1 MFHQQGRM
9 QGLCKQVAIAHH
21 GLHVTS
27 AKDPAAFMKTSKSI
41 TRAFCVELQQELSIV
56 AARREY
62 FSQEPPRARFSFL
75 CSSEACRALRVKI
88 TGVRYDVKPQE
99 NPTFVAAHF
108 RANPNYE
115 HHIDCEWVDE
125 AEAVED
131 APDIEESAAE
141 TALRKAKRKL
151 DDYIDVFDPALKER
165 TKSES
170 AAVKP
175 DALAEAK
182 PANVTPASD
191 TARSKQPAQTRTN
204 NLERLVDSFRQAQAH
219 LSKEEFALLTL
230 KIPGQGEVTLRSYF
244 RHIKFAQLGDERR
257 VLYGGGLVERYGTG
271 FRFKFFDR
279 LQGKLVTLYVS
290 PAQMQAYRSSRYI
303 SELLSHADEVRFF
316 TVFALGTL
324 AASPTGKSIS
334 VEIED
339 LRHLAIV
346 LGPGKEAAPSGTDG
360 ATQAQ

>member
-1 MFHQQGRM
+1 
-9 QGLCKQVAIAHH
+9 
-21 GLHVTS
+21 
-27 AKDPAAFMKTSKSI
+27 MKTRKSI

-62 FSQEPPRARFSFL
+62 FSQEPPRARFNFL
-75 CSSEACRALRVKI
+75 CSSEPCRAQGVKI

-99 NPTFVAAHF
+99 HPTFVAAHF

-115 HHIDCEWVDE
+115 HHADCEWVDE
-125 AEAVED
+125 TD
-131 APDIEESAAE
+131 KSAPEESEAQ
-141 TALRKAKRKL
+141 TALRKVKRKL

-165 TKSES
+165 TRPASSTDTPEPS
-170 AAVKP
+170 P
-175 DALAEAK
+175 EEK
-182 PANVTPASD
+182 PASATPSS
-191 TARSKQPAQTRTN
+191 TTSITKQPTETRTN
-204 NLERLVDSFRQAQAH
+204 NLERLVDSFRQAQAT

-230 KIPGQGEVTLRSYF
+230 RIPGQGEVTLRSWF
-244 RHIKFAQLGDERR
+244 RHIKFAKLEDERR

-271 FRFKFFDR
+271 FKFKFFDR
-279 LQGKLVTLYVS
+279 LQGKQVTLYVS

-324 AASPTGKSIS
+324 AASPSGKSVS
-334 VEIED
+334 VEIDD

-346 LGPGKEAAPSGTDG
+346 LGPAKEATPNTKDDTGSAGDPVPTP
-360 ATQAQ
+360 

>member
-1 MFHQQGRM
+1 
-9 QGLCKQVAIAHH
+9 
-21 GLHVTS
+21 
-27 AKDPAAFMKTSKSI
+27 MKTSKTI

-56 AARREY
+56 AARREF
-62 FSQEPPRARFSFL
+62 FSQEPPRAHFSFL
-75 CSSEACRALRVKI
+75 CSSEACRALGVKI

-99 NPTFVAAHF
+99 HPTFVAAHF

-115 HHIDCEWVDE
+115 HHADCEWVD
-125 AEAVED
+125 D
-131 APDIEESAAE
+131 PQSPDEQPDPAE
-141 TALRKAKRKL
+141 TEAQSALRKVKRKL
-151 DDYIDVFDPALKER
+151 DDYIDVFDPALKESAKAAPVP
-165 TKSES
+165 TKSDTPVSEQPTLS
-170 AAVKP
+170 AA
-175 DALAEAK
+175 
-182 PANVTPASD
+182 ASD
-191 TARSKQPAQTRTN
+191 APRTAKTTLTRTN
-204 NLERLVDSFRQAQAH
+204 NLERLVDSFRQAQAQ

-230 KIPGQGEVTLRSYF
+230 RIPGQGEVSLRSYF
-244 RHIKFAQLGDERR
+244 RHIKFAQPGDERR

-324 AASPTGKSIS
+324 ALSPSGKSVS
-334 VEIED
+334 VQIED

-346 LGPGKEAAPSGTDG
+346 LGPAKEPADPQTAAVAG
-360 ATQAQ
+360 

>member
-1 MFHQQGRM
+1 
-9 QGLCKQVAIAHH
+9 
-21 GLHVTS
+21 
-27 AKDPAAFMKTSKSI
+27 MKTSKSI

-62 FSQEPPRARFSFL
+62 FSQEPPRARFNFL
-75 CSSEACRALRVKI
+75 CSTEACRAQGVKI

-99 NPTFVAAHF
+99 HPTFVSAHF

-115 HHIDCEWVDE
+115 HHVDCEWVDE
-125 AEAVED
+125 TD
-131 APDIEESAAE
+131 AGEHTPGAQE
-141 TALRKAKRKL
+141 TEVQSALRKAKRKL

-165 TKSES
+165 VKSEP
-170 AAVKP
+170 AAARP
-175 DALAEAK
+175 DKTPDEK
-182 PANVTPASD
+182 PADVQSAPD
-191 TARSKQPAQTRTN
+191 TLKNKQPTETRTN
-204 NLERLVDSFRQAQAH
+204 NFERLVDSFRQAQAQ
-219 LSKEEFALLTL
+219 LTREEFALLTL
-230 KIPGQGEVTLRSYF
+230 RIPGQGEVSLRSYF
-244 RHIKFAQLGDERR
+244 RHIKFAQLGEERR

-324 AASPTGKSIS
+324 NASPSGKSIS
-334 VEIED
+334 VDIED

-346 LGPGKEAAPSGTDG
+346 LGPAKAPDSPAARQTD
-360 ATQAQ
+360 A

>member
-1 MFHQQGRM
+1 
-9 QGLCKQVAIAHH
+9 
-21 GLHVTS
+21 
-27 AKDPAAFMKTSKSI
+27 MKTSKSI

-62 FSQEPPRARFSFL
+62 FSQELPRTRFSFL
-75 CSSEACRALRVKI
+75 CSTEACRAQGVKI

-99 NPTFVAAHF
+99 HPTFVAAHF

-115 HHIDCEWVDE
+115 HHADCEWVDE
-125 AEAVED
+125 ADGVED
-131 APDIEESAAE
+131 EPKVKETEEE

-151 DDYIDVFDPALKER
+151 DDYIDVFDPSLKER
-165 TKSES
+165 
-170 AAVKP
+170 VKP
-175 DALAEAK
+175 EPSSTKADKPVEDSPATPRAPNDAPK
-182 PANVTPASD
+182 
-191 TARSKQPAQTRTN
+191 SKQPTETRTN
-204 NLERLVDSFRQAQAH
+204 NLERLVDSFRQAQAN

-230 KIPGQGEVTLRSYF
+230 RIPGQGEVSLRSYF
-244 RHIKFAQLGDERR
+244 RHIKFAQVNDERR

-271 FRFKFFDR
+271 FKFKFFDR
-279 LQGKLVTLYVS
+279 VQGKLVTLYVS

-324 AASPTGKSIS
+324 ALSPSGKSFS
-334 VEIED
+334 VELED

-346 LGPGKEAAPSGTDG
+346 LGPAKDAASD
-360 ATQAQ
+360 